1 MKYKRVLVR
10 NFEIGVVLICIF
22 YKIVDKIQFP
32 SSLLPEKNIFFISYY
47 IHEFSE
53 IFSGLQSFT
62 DGIAIEIRDI
72 FIKNMIF
79 AIGIILISFIGL
91 VIILLL
97 FSSQENIETKDRP
110 SSQNAN

>member
-1 MKYKRVLVR
+1 M
-10 NFEIGVVLICIF
+10 
-22 YKIVDKIQFP
+22 
-32 SSLLPEKNIFFISYY
+32 
-47 IHEFSE
+47 
-53 IFSGLQSFT
+53 
-62 DGIAIEIRDI
+62 

-79 AIGIILISFIGL
+79 AIGIILISLIGL